1 MDKFIEI
8 MQKMERLSPDEKEQM
23 ISKNRPLCI
32 CAKCPTYTSCMKENE
47 ELLFC
52 FAGKST
58 CVADKKACICPSCPV
73 TGSMGLTHPPVVE
86 QHFIHDKVITPFQES
101 PAELTSCPVYRDHV
115 RHDLQRGVT
124 ALHLVKRRTSTRE
137 PARCRTRV

>member
-1 MDKFIEI
+1 
-8 MQKMERLSPDEKEQM
+8 M

-73 TGSMGLTHPPVVE
+73 TGSMG
-86 QHFIHDKVITPFQES
+86 S
-101 PAELTSCPVYRDHV
+101 PINRLSNNT
-115 RHDLQRGVT
+115 L
-124 ALHLVKRRTSTRE
+124 ST
-137 PARCRTRV
+137 TRS